1 MGREKSDDNEAAVNG
16 GARIDDDEL
25 ADAGP
30 PLPGE
35 GRDDPLT
42 QDESTPLETKAD
54 PDTGLPA
61 GRDALR

>member
-1 MGREKSDDNEAAVNG
+1 MGDVMDKDREG
-16 GARIDDDEL
+16 GAHIDDEEL

-30 PLPGE
+30 PLPDE

-42 QDESTPLETKAD
+42 QDEPTSLDERAD

-61 GRDALR
+61 GREAWR